1 MSLCGG
7 VSAVNLNA
15 GLLRSLGNAEQWRRG
30 LADGNSEEGV
40 EQDLSSMS
48 KQAHK

>member
-7 VSAVNLNA
+7 VSAVR